1 MTDPC
6 SYGARLPSLS
16 NMLCQKLGGPKQHS
30 PTRPPLVKAATSG
43 DLLRPGTALRRQP
56 MQKSRRTLERVLT
69 DERIASRRPTPSLSR
84 SATDSVLPGLK
95 REDSAISLYSIPPT
109 KLDLQNSRRY
119 SQREVDLSAAT
130 QAYEAKLQKKAKV
143 EKELQGAIAA
153 LKKPNPRM
161 AVKELVEAAERRAAA
176 SNSRSRLLSNIEF
189 RILTFSRTE
198 NPWQKLLCPRCPSHG
213 NAQREQAQG
222 CIRRCVRAY
231 SQIQRCVT
239 SRRNSSIQC
248 YSGGILYTQS
258 QWRLCSKPSRSTS
271 LNCSRADPD
280 PGPFEADRF
289 MVQLILDWKSAGNRS
304 SAVRDALRC
313 QGCYPSSSQDR
324 CQASRPISFGDFQDS
339 Y

>member
-1 MTDPC
+1 M
-6 SYGARLPSLS
+6 
-16 NMLCQKLGGPKQHS
+16 QHS
-30 PTRPPLVKAATSG
+30 PARPPLVKAATFD
-43 DLLRPGTALRRQP
+43 DLRRPGTTLRRQL

-69 DERIASRRPTPSLSR
+69 DERIASRRPVPSLSR

-95 REDSAISLYSIPPT
+95 REDSAVSLHSIPAT
-109 KLDLQNSRRY
+109 KLDVQNSRRY

-130 QAYEAKLQKKAKV
+130 QAYEARLKRKAKV

-189 RILTFSRTE
+189 RILTLSRTE
-198 NPWQKLLCPRCPSHG
+198 NPWQKLLCSRCPSNG

-222 CIRRCVRAY
+222 CIRWCVRAF
-231 SQIQRCVT
+231 SQIQRCFR
-239 SRRNSSIQC
+239 SRRNSSIQRD
-248 YSGGILYTQS
+248 SGGILHTKDQR
-258 QWRLCSKPSRSTS
+258 RLCSKPSRSAD

-280 PGPFEADRF
+280 PGPFEAYRF
-289 MVQLILDWKSAGNRS
+289 TFQLILDWKSARNRS
-304 SAVRDALRC
+304 SAVRDAVRC
-313 QGCYPSSSQDR
+313 QGCYLSSSQDR
-324 CQASRPISFGDFQDS
+324 CQASSALSFGDIQDS